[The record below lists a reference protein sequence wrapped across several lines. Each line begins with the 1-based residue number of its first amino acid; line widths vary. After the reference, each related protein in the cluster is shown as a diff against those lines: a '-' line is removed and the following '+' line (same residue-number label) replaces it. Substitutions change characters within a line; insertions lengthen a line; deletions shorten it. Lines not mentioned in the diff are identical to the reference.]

1 MSVITRPAA
10 LLLNVGHALDHLFL
24 LIFAAAVTSIAAE
37 FGFEH
42 WEDLMP
48 YGVGAFFLFG
58 LGSLPSG
65 RLGDLWGRRAMML
78 VFFFG
83 LGGAALLT
91 ACVQNAWQ
99 LAGALMLLG
108 LFASIYHPVGI
119 PMLVQGS
126 RTPGA
131 VIGVNGLAGNLG
143 VAAAALLTG
152 FLIRESGWRA
162 AFVVP
167 GLLAI
172 GCGIAF
178 LRLAPAES
186 LAPAKRKQAASVR
199 LPAAALVRAFL
210 VMTTAAVS
218 GSMLFNFSTNGNA
231 RLLAERFDGIVND
244 PAQLGM
250 LLAAVYALA
259 SLAQVVVGKL
269 IDRLPIKPLYLC
281 IVSCQVPLLVL
292 AAHATGW
299 PLYLLLVATMVFI
312 FGAIPFTDAIVV
324 RYVEDGMRSR
334 VAGMRLSV
342 SFGISSLA
350 VFLLGP
356 VVKAGG
362 FSTLLLIMAGIAL
375 FTSVVVLWMPNEAQV
390 RSAAGPG

>member
-1 MSVITRPAA
+1 MSVISRPAA

-37 FGFEH
+37 FGFAR

-65 RLGDLWGRRAMML
+65 RLGDLWGRRAMMV
-78 VFFFG
+78 VFFIG

-91 ACVQNAWQ
+91 ASAQNAWQ

-126 RTPGA
+126 STPGA

-143 VAAAALLTG
+143 VAAAALMTG

-162 AFVVP
+162 AFIVP
-167 GLLAI
+167 GLISI

-178 LRLAPAES
+178 ARLAPAES
-186 LAPAKRKQAASVR
+186 LAPAKRARNAVVR
-199 LPAAALVRAFL
+199 LPATALARAFL

-244 PAQLGM
+244 PAQLGV
-250 LLAAVYALA
+250 LLAAVYAVA
-259 SLAQVVVGKL
+259 SLAQVVVGRL
-269 IDRLPIKPLYLC
+269 IDRLPIKRLYLC
-281 IVSCQVPLLVL
+281 IVGCQVPLLAL
-292 AAHATGW
+292 AAYATGW
-299 PLYLLLVATMVFI
+299 PLYMLLLSVMIFI
-312 FGAIPFTDAIVV
+312 FGAIPFTDAMVV
-324 RYVEDGMRSR
+324 RYVDDDMRSR

-350 VFLLGP
+350 VWLLGP

-362 FSTLLLIMAGIAL
+362 FSTLLLIMAGISV
-375 FTSVVVLWMPNEAQV
+375 FTAAVVLWMPDEAAV
-390 RSAAGPG
+390 RGV

>member
-1 MSVITRPAA
+1 MSVISRPAA

-37 FGFEH
+37 FGFER

-65 RLGDLWGRRAMML
+65 RLGDLWGRRAMMV
-78 VFFFG
+78 VFFIG
-83 LGGAALLT
+83 LGSAALLT
-91 ACVQNAWQ
+91 ACAQNAWQ

-126 RTPGA
+126 STPGA
-131 VIGVNGLAGNLG
+131 VIGINGLAGNLG

-152 FLIRESGWRA
+152 FLIKESGWRA
-162 AFVVP
+162 AFIVP
-167 GLLAI
+167 GLISI

-178 LRLAPAES
+178 ARLAPAES
-186 LAPAKRKQAASVR
+186 LPPAKRARAAAVR
-199 LPAAALVRAFL
+199 LPATALARAFL

-259 SLAQVVVGKL
+259 SLAQVVVGRL
-269 IDRLPIKPLYLC
+269 IDRLPIKRLYLS
-281 IVSCQVPLLVL
+281 IVGCQVPLLAL
-292 AAHATGW
+292 AAYATGW
-299 PLYLLLVATMVFI
+299 PLYLLLLSVMIFI
-312 FGAIPFTDAIVV
+312 FGAIPFTDAMVV
-324 RYVEDGMRSR
+324 RYVDDDMRSR

-350 VFLLGP
+350 VWLLGP

-362 FSTLLLIMAGIAL
+362 FSTLLLIMAGISM
-375 FTSVVVLWMPNEAQV
+375 FTTAVVLWMPDEAV
-390 RSAAGPG
+390 VG

>member
-1 MSVITRPAA
+1 MSVISRPAA

-37 FGFEH
+37 FGFAR

-65 RLGDLWGRRAMML
+65 RLGDLWGRRAMMV
-78 VFFFG
+78 VFFIG

-91 ACVQNAWQ
+91 ACAQNAWQ

-126 RTPGA
+126 STPGA

-143 VAAAALLTG
+143 VAAAALMTG

-162 AFVVP
+162 AFIVP
-167 GLLAI
+167 GLLSI

-178 LRLAPAES
+178 ARLAPAES
-186 LAPAKRKQAASVR
+186 LAPAKRARNAAVR
-199 LPAAALVRAFL
+199 LPATALARAFL

-244 PAQLGM
+244 PAQLGV
-250 LLAAVYALA
+250 LLAAVYAVA
-259 SLAQVVVGKL
+259 SLAQVIVGRL
-269 IDRLPIKPLYLC
+269 IDRLPIKRLYLC
-281 IVSCQVPLLVL
+281 IVGCQVPLLAL
-292 AAHATGW
+292 AAYATGW
-299 PLYLLLVATMVFI
+299 PLYMLLLSVMIFI
-312 FGAIPFTDAIVV
+312 FGAIPFTDAMVV
-324 RYVEDGMRSR
+324 RYVDDDMRSR

-350 VFLLGP
+350 VWLLGP

-362 FSTLLLIMAGIAL
+362 FSTLLLIMAGISV
-375 FTSVVVLWMPNEAQV
+375 FTAAVVLWMPDEGAV
-390 RSAAGPG
+390 RGV

>member
-65 RLGDLWGRRAMML
+65 RLGDLWGRRAMMV
-78 VFFFG
+78 VFFIG
-83 LGGAALLT
+83 LGSAALLT

-131 VIGVNGLAGNLG
+131 VIGINGLAGNLG

-152 FLIRESGWRA
+152 FLIKESGWRA
-162 AFVVP
+162 AFIVP
-167 GLLAI
+167 GLFSV

-178 LRLAPAES
+178 ARLAPAEAE
-186 LAPAKRKQAASVR
+186 APAKRAKTVAVR
-199 LPAAALVRAFL
+199 LPAAVLARIFL

-218 GSMLFNFSTNGNA
+218 GSMLFNFSTNGNE
-231 RLLAERFDGIVND
+231 RLLAERLQGIIND

-250 LLAAVYALA
+250 LLAGVYAVA
-259 SLAQVVVGKL
+259 SLAQVVVGRL
-269 IDRLPIKPLYLC
+269 IDRFPLKRLYLC
-281 IVSCQVPLLVL
+281 MVGSQVPLLAL

-299 PLYLLLVATMVFI
+299 SLYTLLLAVMIFI
-312 FGAIPFTDAIVV
+312 FGAIPFTDAMVV
-324 RYVEDGMRSR
+324 RYVDDDMRSR

-350 VFLLGP
+350 VWLLGP
-356 VVKAGG
+356 VVKSGG
-362 FSTLLLIMAGIAL
+362 FSTLLLIMAGISL
-375 FTSVVVLWMPNEAQV
+375 FTTTVVFLMPGETALRAAAV
-390 RSAAGPG
+390 RR

>member
-1 MSVITRPAA
+1 MSVISRPAA

-37 FGFEH
+37 FGFAR

-65 RLGDLWGRRAMML
+65 RLGDLWGRRAMMV
-78 VFFFG
+78 VFFIG

-91 ACVQNAWQ
+91 ACAQNAWQ

-126 RTPGA
+126 STPGA

-162 AFVVP
+162 AFIVP
-167 GLLAI
+167 GLFSI

-178 LRLAPAES
+178 MRLAPAEL
-186 LAPAKRKQAASVR
+186 LAPGKRKQTTAVR
-199 LPAAALVRAFL
+199 LPPAALVRAFL

-281 IVSCQVPLLVL
+281 IVGCQVPLLAL

-299 PLYLLLVATMVFI
+299 PLYVLLVAAMVFI

-324 RYVEDGMRSR
+324 RYVDDGMRSR
-334 VAGMRLSV
+334 VAGMRLTV

-350 VFLLGP
+350 VLLLGP
-356 VVKAGG
+356 VVKTGG

-375 FTSVVVLWMPNEAQV
+375 FTSVVVLWMPDEAPV
-390 RSAAGPG
+390 RGAAGPG

>member
-1 MSVITRPAA
+1 MSAMTRPAA

-37 FGFEH
+37 FGFER

-48 YGVGAFFLFG
+48 YGVGAFLLFG

-65 RLGDLWGRRAMML
+65 RLGDLWGRRAMMV
-78 VFFFG
+78 VFFIG
-83 LGGAALLT
+83 LGAAALLT
-91 ACVQNAWQ
+91 ACTANAWQ
-99 LAGALMLLG
+99 LAGSLMLLG
-108 LFASIYHPVGI
+108 AFASIYHPVGI

-126 RTPGA
+126 KTPGA

-162 AFVVP
+162 AFIVP
-167 GLLAI
+167 GLISI

-178 LRLAPAES
+178 ARLAPAES
-186 LAPAKRKQAASVR
+186 EAPAKRPKTAAVR
-199 LPAAALVRAFL
+199 LPAAALARVFV

-218 GSMLFNFSTNGNA
+218 GSMLFNFSTNGNE
-231 RLLAERFDGIVND
+231 RLLAERLQGSIND

-250 LLAAVYALA
+250 LLAAVYSVA
-259 SLAQVVVGKL
+259 SLAQVVVGRL
-269 IDRLPIKPLYLC
+269 IDRLPLKRLYLC
-281 IVSCQVPLLVL
+281 IVACQVPLLAL
-292 AAHATGW
+292 SAYATGW
-299 PLYLLLVATMVFI
+299 SLYTLLLAVMIFI
-312 FGAIPFTDAIVV
+312 FGAIPFTDAMVV
-324 RYVEDGMRSR
+324 RYVDDDMRSR

-350 VFLLGP
+350 VWLLGP
-356 VVKAGG
+356 VVKSGG
-362 FSTLLLIMAGIAL
+362 FSTLLLLMAGISL
-375 FTSVVVLWMPNEAQV
+375 FTTTVVLWMPDEATAPLV
-390 RSAAGPG
+390 A